1 MFIMHSQ
8 MVYVLNGYRSYDEI
22 LQNKLYSKST
32 NKWKVNLANVAMHD
46 HNGISNKSFFINLK
60 T

>member
-1 MFIMHSQ
+1 MHRQ

-22 LQNKLYSKST
+22 LKNKLYSKST
-32 NKWKVNLANVAMHD
+32 KKWKVNLANIAMND
-46 HNGISNKSFFINLK
+46 HSGISNKSLSINLK